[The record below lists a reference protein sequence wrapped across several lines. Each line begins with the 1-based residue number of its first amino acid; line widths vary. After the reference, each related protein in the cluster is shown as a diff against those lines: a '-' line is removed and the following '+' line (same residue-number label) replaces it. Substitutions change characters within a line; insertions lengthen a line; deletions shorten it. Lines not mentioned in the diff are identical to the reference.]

1 MDFVLLKKFCSLG
14 SKLIQTLLIFH
25 GLMVYIACE
34 YFLLL
39 SLYFCDAFSEN
50 TRCILSNYEEIEKLK
65 LSVFR
70 EWLANELNI
79 EVEKINPSSL
89 NSALA
94 RHRNK
99 LKKQG
104 KNTAATKTVTRP
116 EVQRTS
122 FPFSKDDEPPQKQ
135 NIVEM

>member
-1 MDFVLLKKFCSLG
+1 MLNNHFIKK
-14 SKLIQTLLIFH
+14 
-25 GLMVYIACE
+25 M
-34 YFLLL
+34 LL
-39 SLYFCDAFSEN
+39 SNKFKVYSMIVN
-50 TRCILSNYEEIEKLK
+50 SHYEEIEKLK

-70 EWLANELNI
+70 EWLANELDI
-79 EVEKINPSSL
+79 EVEKINSSSL

-94 RHRNK
+94 RHRNR

-104 KNTAATKTVTRP
+104 KNTAATKTITRP

>member
-1 MDFVLLKKFCSLG
+1 MIVNSYYD
-14 SKLIQTLLIFH
+14 
-25 GLMVYIACE
+25 
-34 YFLLL
+34 
-39 SLYFCDAFSEN
+39 
-50 TRCILSNYEEIEKLK
+50 EIEKLK

-70 EWLANELNI
+70 EWLANELDV

-104 KNTAATKTVTRP
+104 KNTAAINTITRR
-116 EVQRTS
+116 EIQRTS
-122 FPFSKDDEPPQKQ
+122 FPFSKDDELPQKQ